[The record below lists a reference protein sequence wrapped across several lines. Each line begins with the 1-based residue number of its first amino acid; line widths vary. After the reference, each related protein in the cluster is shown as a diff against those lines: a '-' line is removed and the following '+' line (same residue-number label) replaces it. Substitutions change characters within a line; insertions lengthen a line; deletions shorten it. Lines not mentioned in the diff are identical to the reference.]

1 MPKFAIGGLT
11 RYNPVIMQTQQ
22 FDIDRFL
29 ARLNEFD
36 ALRADD
42 EVRTG
47 TLDRIRPHNADGWP
61 AQLDSSVRDALIGA
75 GIPQPYQHQYDAITK
90 SLSGAD
96 VVMESPTA
104 SGKTLA
110 FTAPMLHSLVRNEG
124 AHALMIYPMK
134 ALAFDQRTQ
143 IEQLCQPLDINS
155 WPYDGDTS
163 DDVKKMLRDH
173 PPQILLTNPEY
184 LNMSFLGWRELW
196 TNFLRDLRYVIIDE
210 MHEYRGFFGGNMA
223 LLLRRFFLQLNRIGA
238 QPRVFLSTA
247 TCANPQEHAMALTG
261 REVEVISARNVLR
274 PQRHFVFVEPE
285 IPDYQY
291 WDILR
296 LRVEQ
301 AALAAIAEN
310 LQTLVFCPTKRF
322 LEEAFRNCRRK
333 AQESG
338 INPERISAF
347 HADLKNDDRQDI
359 QQRIKSGDIDAVF
372 TTNALELG
380 LDIGGLD
387 AVVLAGFPPSIMSA
401 WQQIGRA
408 GRGWDK
414 DALVLFYA
422 MNDPIDRFFVGNLDA
437 FLNKPFDQLVIDP
450 RNEELIENHLAPLAA
465 EIDGQVYPLEK
476 DILGD
481 AFFDAAVKDAGKTPK
496 GYKPHHRL
504 NMRGGIGQSF
514 DLKRG
519 SEEIGK
525 ISAARRFREAYI
537 GAIFTFFGR
546 RYLVRSHE
554 EHAVVLEDAD
564 PNLRTEAGFFT
575 VLSQSDIFDG
585 FSYGDVEAYYG
596 SLNVVTNFTG
606 YKLVDE
612 RNDEVK
618 SVGGANEA
626 HYQNRLHAFWLN
638 VPESDVAAGG
648 VGAVEHMLR
657 VGAMFVIPAD
667 RFDTSTY
674 SRAGG
679 DAAAFYY
686 ENYSGGIGVAKKL
699 FEVWKTAL
707 EKGVAIAQSCRCRL
721 GCQNCIEPAKSYNI
735 SNADIDKVKGIEL
748 ATRLLLA
755 AKAGPDRKFRNG
767 RMVAV

>member
-1 MPKFAIGGLT
+1 
-11 RYNPVIMQTQQ
+11 MQKQQ
-22 FDIDRFL
+22 FDIDGLL
-29 ARLNEFD
+29 ARLSEFD
-36 ALRADD
+36 ALRPDSDKIKIDSVERIQPQHAD
-42 EVRTG
+42 E
-47 TLDRIRPHNADGWP
+47 WP
-61 AQLDSSVRDALIGA
+61 AELDSSVRNALIGA
-75 GIPQPYQHQYDAITK
+75 GIPVPYQHQALAVSK

-110 FTAPMLHSLVRNEG
+110 FTAPMLHSLVRNDG

-143 IEQLCQPLDINS
+143 IEQVCEPLGINS
-155 WPYDGDTS
+155 WPYDGDTPN
-163 DDVKKMLRDH
+163 DVKTVLRNQ

-184 LNMSFLGWRELW
+184 LNMSFLGWKELW
-196 TNFLRDLRYVIIDE
+196 GEFLCNLRYVVIDE

-223 LLLRRFFLQLNRIGA
+223 LLLRRFFLHLNRIGA
-238 QPRVFLSTA
+238 HPKIFLSTA
-247 TCANPQEHAMALTG
+247 TCANPEEHARALTG
-261 REVEVISARNVLR
+261 REVEVISARDVLR
-274 PQRHFVFVEPE
+274 PKRHFIFVEPD

-301 AALAAIAEN
+301 AALAAMAEN

-322 LEEAFRNCRRK
+322 LEEAFRNARRK
-333 AQESG
+333 AEESG
-338 INPERISAF
+338 LDPQRISAF

-359 QQRIKSGDIDAVF
+359 QRKIKSGDIDIVF

-387 AVVLAGFPPSIMSA
+387 AVILAGFPASIMSA

-422 MNDPIDRFFVGNLDA
+422 MNDPIDSFFVGNLDA
-437 FLNKPFDQLVIDP
+437 FLNKPFDQLVVDP
-450 RNEELIENHLAPLAA
+450 SNEELIENHLSPLVA
-465 EIDGQVYPLEK
+465 ETDGELHPGDEL
-476 DILGD
+476 ILGN
-481 AFFDAAVKDAGKTPK
+481 AFYDAAQKDGGKPPE
-496 GYKPHHRL
+496 GYRPHQHL

-514 DLKRG
+514 ALRRG
-519 SEEIGK
+519 SEEIGQ
-525 ISAARRFREAYI
+525 ISAQRRFREAYI

-554 EHAVVLEDAD
+554 VDAVVLDDAD

-575 VLSQSDIFDG
+575 HLTTSDIFDG
-585 FSYGDVEAYYG
+585 FAYGDIEAHYG

-606 YKLVDE
+606 YKVVDE
-612 RNDEVK
+612 RNGEVK
-618 SVGGANEA
+618 SSGGANEA

-638 VPESDVAAGG
+638 IPESDVASAG

-667 RFDTSTY
+667 RFDTSSY

-679 DAAAFYY
+679 DPAAFYY

-699 FEVWKTAL
+699 FEVWETAL
-707 EKGVAIAQSCRCRL
+707 EKGVEIAQSCRCRL

-755 AKAGPDRKFRNG
+755 AKAGPSRKFRNG